1 MTEILQSTYLAKRT
15 ASKHS
20 IWKGKGPLLGR
31 LDMELTERCNNDC
44 IHCCI
49 NLPEDD
55 PAKSREMTTER
66 IKAILSEAADLGC
79 ISVRFTGGEPLLR
92 EDFQEL
98 YLFARRLGLKVL
110 LFTNARLITPQIAD
124 LLARVPPRELVE
136 VTVYGMA
143 CESYE
148 AVSRSKGSYDQ
159 FRRGLDL
166 LLERKIP
173 FVVKGALLPPN
184 KGEIDQF
191 EQWAITLPAL
201 HHPPTY
207 SMFFDLR
214 CRRDSLA
221 RNRLIERLRL
231 SPEEGVSILSRDRDK
246 YLKDM
251 SEFCS
256 KFMRPPGELLFS
268 CGAGHGAC
276 VDAYGVL
283 QPCMMLRHPDAVY
296 DLGNGSLKDAMTNFF
311 PKLREMKATNP
322 DYLTRCARCFLK
334 GLCEQCPAKSWMEH
348 GTLDTPVDYLCQVA
362 HAQALY
368 LGLLKEGE
376 WAWEVEDW
384 RERVKAFGERKSSE
398 KSN

>member
-49 NLPEDD
+49 NLPKDD
-55 PAKSREMTTER
+55 PAKSREMTTAAV
-66 IKAILSEAADLGC
+66 KAVLREAAALGC
-79 ISVRFTGGEPLLR
+79 LSVSFTGGEPLLR
-92 EDFQEL
+92 SDFPEL

-110 LFTNARLITPQIAD
+110 LFTNARLITPEIAD
-124 LLARVPPRELVE
+124 LLARVPPREFVE
-136 VTVYGMA
+136 VTVYGMNR
-143 CESYE
+143 ESYE

-173 FVVKGALLPPN
+173 LVVKGALLPPN
-184 KGEIDQF
+184 KSEMDQF

-201 HHPPTY
+201 AHPPTY

-214 CRRDSLA
+214 CRRDSAA

-231 SPEEGVSILSRDRDK
+231 SPEEGVSILTRDRDRYQK
-246 YLKDM
+246 EM
-251 SEFCS
+251 VQFCT

-296 DLGNGSLKDAMTNFF
+296 DLGNGSLKDALTNFF
-311 PKLREMKATNP
+311 PKLREMKAANP
-322 DYLTRCARCFLK
+322 DYLARCARCFLK

-348 GTLDTPVDYLCQVA
+348 GTFDTPVEYLCRVA

-376 WAWEVEDW
+376 NAWEVEDW
-384 RERVKAFGERKSSE
+384 RERIEALGEMIS
-398 KSN
+398 